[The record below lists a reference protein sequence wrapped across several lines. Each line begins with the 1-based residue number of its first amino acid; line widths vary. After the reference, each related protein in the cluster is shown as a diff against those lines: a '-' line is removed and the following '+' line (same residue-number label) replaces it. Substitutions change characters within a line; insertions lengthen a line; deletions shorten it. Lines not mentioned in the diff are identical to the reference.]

1 MAAADVNVA
10 VEGERAKT
18 VGRTRSIV
26 LSELPR
32 HVSGLLEVYDTSA
45 TPQPS
50 PQFVPN
56 RLHSPQKKQP
66 QFPAH
71 PLWGCRGGASLGAT
85 RVARAPPV
93 WPSSAPAARRVAS
106 PHRRRRRLRRKHHMA
121 QLCVVLCQG
130 GGGGCTRGWPQTRM
144 ASSTWRRW
152 RTSRRRSRRWRA
164 NRAEY
169 PPLPG
174 RAHVCVSGTMSQCCQ
189 TTTAGEKGARAPE
202 AGRTGAAKGKPSTC
216 AAPPPNPPAAPQED
230 RAHLWRALLVA
241 IFVLLLVNL
250 ATTFGVVYGVVTYA
264 KDAVVNPSGLLLA
277 KGNATLVVQTA
288 SADFVVTSSGGLAS
302 SADPNPATPTP
313 LATIGATT
321 TLALNSYLPD
331 EARRCRR
338 ARRSARP
345 ASRALGRRS
354 TRRSTRSRC
363 RRRRARRSTRTWSA
377 SCARPPRR
385 TARRAM

>member
-106 PHRRRRRLRRKHHMA
+106 PHRGRRRLRRKHHMA
-121 QLCVVLCQG
+121 QTGKTTVLPVQ
-130 GGGGCTRGWPQTRM
+130 
-144 ASSTWRRW
+144 
-152 RTSRRRSRRWRA
+152 
-164 NRAEY
+164 
-169 PPLPG
+169 PLPPPWPT
-174 RAHVCVSGTMSQCCQ
+174 RAGTYRWL
-189 TTTAGEKGARAPE
+189 TLP
-202 AGRTGAAKGKPSTC
+202 
-216 AAPPPNPPAAPQED
+216 AAPPAIAAPRRHHYQFHE
-230 RAHLWRALLVA
+230 
-241 IFVLLLVNL
+241 
-250 ATTFGVVYGVVTYA
+250 
-264 KDAVVNPSGLLLA
+264 PSTILGYRGSQPVPA
-277 KGNATLVVQTA
+277 RQCRI
-288 SADFVVTSSGGLAS
+288 SGTG
-302 SADPNPATPTP
+302 
-313 LATIGATT
+313 I
-321 TLALNSYLPD
+321 PD
-331 EARRCRR
+331 TE
-338 ARRSARP
+338 
-345 ASRALGRRS
+345 
-354 TRRSTRSRC
+354 
-363 RRRRARRSTRTWSA
+363 
-377 SCARPPRR
+377 
-385 TARRAM
+385 